1 MPSLSKIC
9 LSDAWLHTT
18 APGATRIGQ
27 NLGLTHNTDVVE
39 FYRHALAHATIVRR
53 GKNYYATT
61 GDVII
66 TINANSHTI
75 ITTRKN
81 PHYAT

>member
-27 NLGLTHNTDVVE
+27 NLGLARNTDVMA
-39 FYRHALAHATIVRR
+39 FCRAALAHANIVRR

-61 GDVII
+61 GDVTI

-81 PHYAT
+81 LHPDT

>member
-27 NLGLTHNTDVVE
+27 NLGLARNTDVVE
-39 FYRHALAHATIVRR
+39 FCRHALAHATIVRR
-53 GKNYYATT
+53 DKNYYATT
-61 GDVII
+61 GDITI
-66 TINANSHTI
+66 TINANSPTA
-75 ITTRKN
+75 ITAHKN
-81 PHYAT
+81 LHPNT